1 MAQAGAV
8 YYAVIDI
15 INEVRKLLQYNTVTR
30 LDADKYCD
38 VHLRLLNQIVDEI
51 SNYGDWPELYA
62 TCTVPVKA
70 SVYDYTMASA
80 VNPVTDPVQ
89 RVYEV
94 AFENQRQPLYFI
106 SIQEFNMLRRG
117 SQGSTGNP
125 RQYTIRGTDQFGNP
139 KISVHM
145 MPGRVDVNNIQ
156 RFGQGFN
163 ITYYMK
169 VGTYDKTTA
178 DNLVPFP
185 ANMVIAGLYATAL
198 VEESGGAMT
207 KEAQDAY
214 ATFKNLMERSQ
225 QRHTTDTDVDTR
237 LVPMYRGR

>member
-1 MAQAGAV
+1 MAQAGQV
-8 YYAVIDI
+8 YYSVIDV

-70 SVYDYTMASA
+70 SAVDYTMASA
-80 VNPVTDPVQ
+80 VNPVVDPIQ
-89 RVYEV
+89 RIHEV
-94 AFENQRQPLYFI
+94 AFENQRQALYWV
-106 SIQEFNMLRRG
+106 SIEEYNMLRRG

-125 RQYTIRGTDQFGNP
+125 RQWTIRGVDQYGNP
-139 KISVHM
+139 KFSVHM
-145 MPGRVDVNNIQ
+145 MPGAVDVSNIQ

-163 ITYYMK
+163 ITYYAK

-178 DNLVPFP
+178 DNLIPFP
-185 ANMVIAGLYATAL
+185 ATMVIAGLYATAL
-198 VEESGGAMT
+198 VEESGGVMT
-207 KEAQDAY
+207 KESQDAY

-225 QRHTTDTDVDTR
+225 QRHASDSSTDTH
-237 LVPMYRGR
+237 LVPSYRGR